1 MFLDLVKQARS
12 HRGFRQDRKVTR
24 QELEHLVECA
34 RFTPAARND
43 QVLKYYLAE
52 KPETVAAIQPLTKW
66 AGALAELHLPRKGA
80 EPVAYI
86 VICLDGSLAENPA
99 PYQRDVGIVAQT
111 MLLAAAEMGLNGC
124 MIGSFAAG
132 SCGKSWACRKPSSPN
147 CCWPWARDG
156 PHRHDRRGRGRQH
169 HLLSG
174 CRGYPLCTQAHPGAA
189 DFESVTDKCPPY
201 VKNLLKTGGG
211 YGNMV
216 QS

>member
-111 MLLAAAEMGLNGC
+111 ILLAAAEMGLNGC
-124 MIGSFAAG
+124 MIGSFAARELREELGLPEAIKPQLLLALGEGTDRIVMTDVGENG
-132 SCGKSWACRKPSSPN
+132 STTYY
-147 CCWPWARDG
+147 RDAEDI
-156 PHRHDRRGRGRQH
+156 H
-169 HLLSG
+169 
-174 CRGYPLCTQAHPGAA
+174 
-189 DFESVTDKCPPY
+189 Y
-201 VKNLLKTGGG
+201 VPKRTLEQLILNP
-211 YGNMV
+211 
-216 QS
+216 

>member
-99 PYQRDVGIVAQT
+99 PY
-111 MLLAAAEMGLNGC
+111 L
-124 MIGSFAAG
+124 
-132 SCGKSWACRKPSSPN
+132 RKPSLP
-147 CCWPWARDG
+147 PM
-156 PHRHDRRGRGRQH
+156 
-169 HLLSG
+169 HLLCSLSPKH
-174 CRGYPLCTQAHPGAA
+174 RPRR
-189 DFESVTDKCPPY
+189 PPSRLPRP
-201 VKNLLKTGGG
+201 V
-211 YGNMV
+211 
-216 QS
+216 